1 MKTFFQQKFFMFFNP
16 LRTCFESPKDC
27 KKFPQSYFNQ
37 LQTRKRQH
45 DGLGLL
51 QRLLKNVKFESEI
64 SMKMFFFI
72 KIFSSLHYNA
82 NMFQIIQR
90 MWETFIVVS
99 QTVNGATR
107 SIHLIQDHPEDVV
120 NGAIIHH
127 KKRKKNLQKIF
138 FVEISSLNLRIL

>member
-1 MKTFFQQKFFMFFNP
+1 MFFNP

-27 KKFPQSYFNQ
+27 EKFPQSYFNQ

-64 SMKMFFFI
+64 SMKKFFTSNF
-72 KIFSSLHYNA
+72 FLSLHYNA
-82 NMFQIIQR
+82 NLFQIIQR
-90 MWETFIVVS
+90 MWKTFIVVS
-99 QTVNGATR
+99 QAVNGATG
-107 SIHLIQDHPEDVV
+107 STHVIQDHLEDVV
-120 NGAIIHH
+120 NGTIIHH
-127 KKRKKNLQKIF
+127 KKCSKKKLLKNV